1 MQKTLCWLTV
11 LMILLSS
18 CLLPSL
24 AESDDEYSNFTLD
37 YAKDICFYKGQ
48 VYALE
53 EFLIYRYDEP
63 HAVQMPIPIVDDPDQ
78 SIIFHGYK
86 SFLVDEADNLYL
98 VYTFIRSSDIT
109 LPDQQQTIPWAKYC
123 IAPYDP
129 TLPVNQ
135 LTPIFSYELDTD
147 DIDDFRL
154 AAMTADKILLQVEDT
169 IVFGDRETGK
179 VSTRMEP
186 RKCIGLS
193 QHNEIILF
201 EEGSTSYATYS
212 PWDTWQPTQ
221 TLPCGAFHSFPLFD
235 GRQNTLYYLDRAQL
249 YRVNAEETKAVAYV
263 PFRLDSFHAKAV
275 LAGERRIL
283 IANENKLHWV
293 EIDESYQ
300 AIEKLQMLG
309 NASSGIAILE
319 SAIFYHPEMPIN
331 FALPPSGWI
340 DPAGVGQLILQKDD
354 TTDLFFL
361 DTHAKGWKEFQKKGY
376 GKPFESS
383 ALQAL
388 VDTMPEVI
396 ADQLISPANELTAFP
411 YYLNMGSVLRYSNE
425 AAEAMGIPSL
435 ESLPSHWQGLMETL
449 TKWSKDG
456 TLVNL
461 PIFDANRSGLSLLT
475 HMLTDYL
482 GWAYNRHNG
491 LYVDRDALL
500 PMLQAA
506 ESLLEAEKERS
517 LSGDPPLLE
526 TVLLETYIMDDS
538 GQYTY
543 ILPTMT
549 KDEPYAAVFSMSVAT
564 INPLS
569 KRSTQAEQLM
579 VSFLESMN
587 AIQDVTYSM
596 TLEQQ
601 MILKMAYDPASAE
614 PIEDPNFHRVID
626 DIQHGAQFLIVQS
639 EKPDALHDRE
649 HDDALSSQEQT
660 IKNLEEDLDFH
671 WILSEHDIRRF
682 KEMLP
687 HLMPSRPEIMT
698 LVLETYDALNMY
710 LDGNITAEAYVA
722 ELERVVQ
729 MMRAEQGD

>member
-24 AESDDEYSNFTLD
+24 AESDDEYSSFTLD

-53 EFLIYRYDEP
+53 EFLIYRCDEP
-63 HAVQMPIPIVDDPDQ
+63 HAVQLPIPIVDDPDQ

-86 SFLVDEADNLYL
+86 SFLVDESDNLYL
-98 VYTFIRSSDIT
+98 VYTFIHTSDIT
-109 LPDQQQTIPWAKYC
+109 LSDQQQTIPWAKYC
-123 IAPYDP
+123 IARYDP
-129 TLPVNQ
+129 TQPVNQ
-135 LTPIFSYELDTD
+135 LTPIFSYELDTN
-147 DIDDFRL
+147 DIDDFRF
-154 AAMTADKILLQVEDT
+154 AAMTADKILLQVENT
-169 IVFGDRETGK
+169 IVCGDRQTGK

-201 EEGSTSYATYS
+201 EEGYTSYATYS
-212 PWDTWQPTQ
+212 TWNAWQPTQ
-221 TLPCGAFHSFPLFD
+221 TLPCGSFHSFPLFD
-235 GRQNTLYYLDRAQL
+235 GRQNTLYYVDRAQL

-263 PFRLDSFHAKAV
+263 PLRLDSIHAKAV

-300 AIEKLQMLG
+300 AIEKLQILG
-309 NASSGIAILE
+309 NTLSGNAILE
-319 SAIFYHPEMPIN
+319 STILSHPEMPIN

-361 DTHAKGWKEFQKKGY
+361 DTNVKGWKEFQKKGY

-388 VDTMPEVI
+388 VHTMPEVI
-396 ADQLISPANELTAFP
+396 AAQLISPGNELTAFP
-411 YYLNMGSVLRYSNE
+411 DYLDMGSVLRYSNE
-425 AAEAMGIPSL
+425 AAETMDILSL
-435 ESLPSHWQGLMETL
+435 EPLPSHWQGLLETL
-449 TKWSKDG
+449 TKWSKNG
-456 TLVNL
+456 TLGDL
-461 PIFDANRSGLSLLT
+461 PIFDGYRSGLSLLT

-482 GWAYNRHNG
+482 RWAYNRHNG
-491 LYVDRDALL
+491 MHVDEDSLL
-500 PMLQAA
+500 PLLQAA
-506 ESLLEAEKERS
+506 ESLIEAERERS
-517 LSGDPPLLE
+517 PSGDTPFLE
-526 TVLLETYIMDDS
+526 TVPLATYIMDDS

-549 KDEPYAAVFSMSVAT
+549 KDEPYAAVFNMSVAT

-569 KRSTQAEQLM
+569 KRSAQAEELM
-579 VSFLESMN
+579 VSFLESMLAN
-587 AIQDVTYSM
+587 QGVTYSM
-596 TLEQQ
+596 GLEQQ
-601 MILKMAYDPASAE
+601 MILKMAFDPASAE

-626 DIQHGAQFLIVQS
+626 EIQHGTQFLMEQS

-660 IKNLEEDLDFH
+660 IKNLEEDLDFR

-682 KEMLP
+682 REMLP

-710 LDGNITAEAYVA
+710 LDGNMTAEAYVN